1 MNANTTTHETARAGN
16 ALDALEAALSAY
28 LSADKAKDDAFSIVR
43 KTCPVD
49 KNTYHYD
56 TAHPT
61 YQPLHD
67 ARKHLDEA
75 RDRYY
80 AEYTATV
87 NAAAQR
93 GDAETFWRALDF
105 IIDRPTPISLNPD
118 HYDNINWTTV
128 EAMGDK
134 LYDCDSFR
142 HFSAQLTNI
151 YAPSGLNVVNRAI
164 SHLADHNMLEFAYR
178 ITERAASTIVNIKNG
193 ARVIA
198 KARTA
203 FADMCARTYLMDA
216 GTTGSNASVIG
227 SIVVAREA
235 DRAGAFI
242 TKAGCYFLNTRSV
255 DDLTQTAAKWR
266 NIINSSGSD
275 NTQPHVA
282 QFAHMTITVT
292 LLISHN
298 MITADDLATLIN
310 TLQEYKDTHPDRD
323 THGII
328 LYDPK
333 DDSHR
338 ISNVEELIDYAT
350 TRMSVS

>member
-1 MNANTTTHETARAGN
+1 MNTNTTTRETARAGN
-16 ALDALEAALSAY
+16 ALNALEAALSAY
-28 LSADKAKDDAFSIVR
+28 LSADKATDDAFSIVR

-56 TAHPT
+56 TAHPA

-128 EAMGDK
+128 EAMGNK
-134 LYDCDSFR
+134 LYDCDSFK
-142 HFSAQLTNI
+142 HFSTQLTNT
-151 YAPSGLNVVNRAI
+151 YAPYGMNVVNRAI
-164 SHLADHNMLEFAYR
+164 SHLADHNMLQFAYQ
-178 ITERAASTIVNIKNG
+178 ITERAASIIINIKNG
-193 ARVIA
+193 ERVIA

-216 GTTGSNASVIG
+216 GNTGSNASTIG
-227 SIVVAREA
+227 SIVAASEA

-255 DDLTQTAAKWR
+255 DDLTQAAAKWR
-266 NIINSSGSD
+266 NTINDSVNESRRR
-275 NTQPHVA
+275 VA

-292 LLISHN
+292 LLINHN
-298 MITADDLATLIN
+298 TITVDDLATLIN
-310 TLQEYKDTHPDRD
+310 TLQEYEDKHPDRD
-323 THGII
+323 THAII

-333 DDSHR
+333 DDSR
-338 ISNVEELIDYAT
+338 QIFNVEELIDYAAA
-350 TRMSVS
+350 RMSAS

>member
-1 MNANTTTHETARAGN
+1 MNANTTTRETAWAGN

-28 LSADKAKDDAFSIVR
+28 LAADKAKDDAFSIVR

-49 KNTYHYD
+49 KNTHHYD
-56 TAHPT
+56 TAHPA
-61 YQPLHD
+61 YQSLHD
-67 ARKHLDEA
+67 ARKRLDEA
-75 RDRYY
+75 RGRYY

-142 HFSAQLTNI
+142 HFSAQLTNT

-178 ITERAASTIVNIKNG
+178 ITERAASIIVNIKNG

-203 FADMCARTYLMDA
+203 FADMCARTYLTD
-216 GTTGSNASVIG
+216 TGNTRSNASVIG
-227 SIVVAREA
+227 SVVVASQA

-242 TKAGCYFLNTRSV
+242 TQAGCYFLNTRSV
-255 DDLTQTAAKWR
+255 DDLTQAAAKWR
-266 NIINSSGSD
+266 NIINIGDSD
-275 NTQPHVA
+275 AQSHVA

-292 LLISHN
+292 LLVNHN
-298 MITADDLATLIN
+298 KVTAGDLAALIDMF
-310 TLQEYKDTHPDRD
+310 QEYEDTHPRRD
-323 THGII
+323 MYRIGF
-328 LYDPK
+328 YNPK
-333 DDSHR
+333 DVAHP
-338 ISNVEELIDYAT
+338 IYTVEQLIDYAGS
-350 TRMSVS
+350 RMSVN

>member
-1 MNANTTTHETARAGN
+1 MNANTTTRETARAGN

-49 KNTYHYD
+49 KNTHHYD
-56 TAHPT
+56 TAHPA

-87 NAAAQR
+87 NTAAQR
-93 GDAETFWRALDF
+93 GDAETFWLALDF

-128 EAMGDK
+128 EAMGNK

-142 HFSAQLTNI
+142 HFSTQLTNI
-151 YAPSGLNVVNRAI
+151 YAPSGMNVVNRTI
-164 SHLADHNMLEFAYR
+164 SHLADNNMLEFAYQ
-178 ITERAASTIVNIKNG
+178 ITERAASIVVNIKNG
-193 ARVIA
+193 EQVIA

-216 GTTGSNASVIG
+216 GTAGSNAGTIG
-227 SIVVAREA
+227 SIVAASEA

-242 TKAGCYFLNTRSV
+242 TQAGCYFLNTRSV
-255 DDLTQTAAKWR
+255 DDLTRAAAKWR
-266 NIINSSGSD
+266 NIINIGDSD
-275 NTQPHVA
+275 AQSHVA

-292 LLISHN
+292 LLINHN
-298 MITADDLATLIN
+298 TITADDLATLIN
-310 TLQEYKDTHPDRD
+310 TLQEYEDTHPDRD
-323 THGII
+323 THAII

-333 DDSHR
+333 DDSR
-338 ISNVEELIDYAT
+338 QIFNVGELIDYAGS
-350 TRMSVS
+350 RMSIN

>member
-1 MNANTTTHETARAGN
+1 MNANTTTRETARAGN

-49 KNTYHYD
+49 KNTRHYD
-56 TAHPT
+56 TAHPA
-61 YQPLHD
+61 YQPLHE
-67 ARKHLDEA
+67 ARKHLNEA

-93 GDAETFWRALDF
+93 GDAETFWLALDF

-142 HFSAQLTNI
+142 HFSAQLANI
-151 YAPSGLNVVNRAI
+151 YAPSGLNVVNRAV
-164 SHLADHNMLEFAYR
+164 SHLADNNMLEFAYR
-178 ITERAASTIVNIKNG
+178 ITERAASIIVNIKNG

-216 GTTGSNASVIG
+216 GNTGSNASTIG
-227 SIVVAREA
+227 GIVAASEA

-242 TKAGCYFLNTRSV
+242 TKAGCYFLNTRSI
-255 DDLTQTAAKWR
+255 DDLTRAAAKWR
-266 NIINSSGSD
+266 NIINSGDSD
-275 NTQPHVA
+275 VQPHVA

-292 LLISHN
+292 LLINHN
-298 MITADDLATLIN
+298 TITADDLATLIN
-310 TLQEYKDTHPDRD
+310 TLQEYEDTHPDRD

-333 DDSHR
+333 DDSR
-338 ISNVEELIDYAT
+338 QIFNVGELIDYAAS
-350 TRMSVS
+350 RMSVS